1 MTKKRIAFIGI
12 KGLPSKA
19 GADRVVEAIASRMDP
34 GKNEPYVYCSA
45 SVVPAGTQLP
55 GIHLIR
61 IHALTGKHLHATS
74 LFLFAALHALI
85 FGRYDLVHLHNVEA
99 SFVLPIL
106 RLRYKVISTS
116 HGPAQRREKWSGLA
130 KKLIQ
135 WMEVPY
141 MRMSNT
147 VTSVS
152 QPLAR
157 EYEHHYKRA
166 VHFVPNG
173 VDAAENVDLA
183 AAGTLLDEIG
193 VKPHNYVLFAA
204 GRIMASKG
212 CHLLLEAARNIDAD
226 VQYVVVGDASHV
238 PAYDKELRALADGR
252 VHFVSFVSE
261 KATLMGLL
269 KLCRVLVFPSTVEAM
284 SMMLLEAASLETPV
298 VCSDI
303 PENVSVLPEQ
313 TVHFKS
319 GNATDLAVRLRW
331 ALDHP
336 AEMETLAR
344 QASQWVNRHYGWDE
358 IVHQYELLYADV

>member
-12 KGLPSKA
+12 KGLLSRA
-19 GADRVVEAIASRMDP
+19 GADRVVEAIASRVDP
-34 GKNEPYVYCSA
+34 GKYEPYVYCSA
-45 SVVPAGTQLP
+45 SVVPAEAQLP
-55 GIHLIR
+55 GIHLLRIR
-61 IHALTGKHLHATS
+61 ALTGKHLHATS

-116 HGPAQRREKWSGLA
+116 HGPAQKREKWSGPA
-130 KKLIQ
+130 RKLIR

-141 MRMSNT
+141 IRMSNT

-157 EYEHHYKRA
+157 EYERQYKRA

-173 VDAAENVDLA
+173 VPKAEDIDLVAAR
-183 AAGTLLDEIG
+183 TLLDEIG
-193 VKPHNYVLFAA
+193 VMPHNYVLFAA

-212 CHLLLEAARNIDAD
+212 CHLFLEAAHNIDAD

-238 PAYDKELRALADGR
+238 PAYEEELHALADER
-252 VHFVSFVSE
+252 VHFVSFISE

-269 KLCRVLVFPSTVEAM
+269 KLSRALVFPSTVEAM

-313 TVHFKS
+313 AVHFKS
-319 GNATDLAVRLRW
+319 GNATDLAARLRW

-336 AEMETLAR
+336 AEMEKLAR
-344 QASQWVNRHYGWDE
+344 QASEWVNHHYDWDA
-358 IVHQYELLYADV
+358 IVHQYELLYSDI

>member
-1 MTKKRIAFIGI
+1 MTKKRIAYIGI
-12 KGLPSKA
+12 KGLPSRA
-19 GADRVVEAIASRMDP
+19 GADRVVEAIVSRVDP
-34 GKNEPYVYCSA
+34 AKYEPYVYCSA
-45 SVVPAGTQLP
+45 SVVPAGAQLP
-55 GIHLIR
+55 GIHLLRIR
-61 IHALTGKHLHATS
+61 ALTGKHLHATS
-74 LFLFAALHALI
+74 LFLFAALHAL
-85 FGRYDLVHLHNVEA
+85 FVGRYDLVHLHNVEA

-116 HGPAQRREKWSGLA
+116 HGPAQKREKWSGPA
-130 KKLIQ
+130 RKLIR

-141 MRMSNT
+141 IRMSNT

-157 EYEHHYKRA
+157 EYEHHYQRA
-166 VHFVPNG
+166 VHFIPNG
-173 VDAAENVDLA
+173 VTEAEEIDLA
-183 AAGTLLDEIG
+183 AARTLLDDIG

-212 CHLLLEAARNIDAD
+212 CHLLLEATRNIDAD
-226 VQYVVVGDASHV
+226 VQYVIVGDASHA
-238 PAYDKELRALADGR
+238 PAYEEELHALADER
-252 VHFVSFVSE
+252 VRFVSFISE

-313 TVHFKS
+313 AVYFRS
-319 GNATDLAVRLRW
+319 GDATDLAVRLRW

-336 AEMETLAR
+336 AEMEKLAR
-344 QASQWVNRHYGWDE
+344 EASEWVKRHNSWDA
-358 IVHQYELLYADV
+358 IVHEYEQLYSDI